1 MAKCSPGSNAFQR
14 GEARGNLNLRPS
26 PPWGRGWRATGAFIS
41 RGETGEGVNAVK
53 ALRPYRK
60 IRSLGRT
67 VGQIDKARELR
78 RTPTESE
85 PAAWRLFRSLKR
97 DSAWC
102 SQYRR
107 RLIEQFRIVT
117 PSPGPPPLM
126 KARVAGHPLPQGGE
140 G

>member
-1 MAKCSPGSNAFQR
+1 ME
-14 GEARGNLNLRPS
+14 GEEWRSTNSHPS

-41 RGETGEGVNAVK
+41 RREKGAPRSACRGGEGVKDVN

-67 VGQIDKARELR
+67 AGQIDKARELR

-85 PAAWRLFRSLKR
+85 PAAWRLLGSLKR
-97 DSAWC
+97 YSAWC
-102 SQYRR
+102 GQYRR
-107 RLIEQFRIVT
+107 RRVEHCRIVT
-117 PSPGPPPLM
+117 PSPGPLPLM